1 MVELARIER
10 VDLREAWSNEAADFT
25 PWLQKNIDRL
35 GDALGMD
42 LEVKEREASVGTFSL
57 DLLAHEGSG
66 RPVIIE
72 NQLGTTDH
80 SHLGQILTYAA
91 GYDASVIVWI
101 AKEFRDEHRAA
112 LDFLN
117 SRTGKDTEFF
127 GVKVELWRIEGS
139 RPAVNFDLVVT
150 PNEWRKQAAVTPG
163 GGGTT
168 ERGEKYRLFFQS
180 LMDTLREEHQFTR
193 ARKAQPQGWY
203 SFSSGT
209 RWFTYGANFGAHG
222 RVWVE
227 LYIDSGEEEPN
238 KRAFDRLEQ
247 EKELLES
254 ELEATLEW
262 ERLENRRASRISI
275 RRPGSI
281 DDSQETLEEIRRW
294 MIDRLLAFR
303 RVFGPRLPALVE

>member
-1 MVELARIER
+1 MPKLARIEK
-10 VDLREAWSNEAADFT
+10 VDLREVWSNEAADFT
-25 PWLQKNIDRL
+25 PWLQENIDQL

-42 LEVKEREASVGTFSL
+42 LEVEEREASVGTFSL
-57 DLLAHEGSG
+57 DLLAREGSG

-80 SHLGQILTYAA
+80 THLGQILTYAA
-91 GYDASVIVWI
+91 GYNASVIVWI

-117 SRTGKDTEFF
+117 SRTGEDTEFF
-127 GVKVELWRIEGS
+127 GVGVELWKIEGS

-150 PNEWRKQAAVTPG
+150 PNEWRKRAAA
-163 GGGTT
+163 TT
-168 ERGEKYRLFFQS
+168 RGETSERSEKYRLFFQD
-180 LMDTLREEHQFTR
+180 LIDTLREEHQFTK

-222 RVWVE
+222 QVWVE
-227 LYIDSGEEEPN
+227 LYIDSGEGEPN

-247 EKELLES
+247 QKELFET
-254 ELEATLEW
+254 ELEATLKW

-281 DDSQETLEEIRRW
+281 DDNQETLEEIRQW
-294 MIDRLLAFR
+294 LIDRLLAFR
-303 RVFGPRLPALVE
+303 RVFGPRLPELVK